1 VKTKLFLNDD
11 DDYDGG
17 NKTTT
22 RATSTTK
29 TTTAK
34 AAEAT
39 TKAAITKNNN
49 LNRFCKIRNPKME
62 NVGTSMWTQA
72 EIAKRSTG
80 MPKTYVD
87 WFHNEEGVKKMHYR
101 PLGKTGLTIS
111 YLGLGCAQLG
121 AIFRGITVE
130 DHIKIVHEAVKQGVN
145 YLDCA
150 PFFNFGR
157 AEEVLGQALKDIPRQ
172 AYFLTTKVGKYSP
185 DVLKMYDYSYSR
197 TEESVNNSLNKL
209 QVDCIDIVQIQ
220 DVDFVEDR
228 SILYSETLPALQKLK
243 SEGKLRFIGVTG
255 YDLAI
260 IKEVINDSPIKI
272 DTVLS
277 PCHCSLND
285 VSIKDYTKF
294 FEENEVG
301 VISASPVAMGLLS
314 PKGAPSFH
322 PAGEALKAAA
332 AEAAKICDE
341 GKVDIVKLAVH
352 FALSQP
358 EPASTLTM
366 CNTLDALKKQIKMI
380 QQNLWPQE
388 KSCMEQVLNVFAS
401 LEKRDWVGED
411 RIKFYEKCKEKK
423 EELEKKRLERE
434 AAE

>member
-1 VKTKLFLNDD
+1 
-11 DDYDGG
+11 
-17 NKTTT
+17 
-22 RATSTTK
+22 
-29 TTTAK
+29 
-34 AAEAT
+34 
-39 TKAAITKNNN
+39 
-49 LNRFCKIRNPKME
+49 
-62 NVGTSMWTQA
+62 
-72 EIAKRSTG
+72 
-80 MPKTYVD
+80 
-87 WFHNEEGVKKMHYR
+87 MHYR

-358 EPASTLTM
+358 EPACTLTM

>member
-11 DDYDGG
+11 DYGG
-17 NKTTT
+17 ANKTTT
-22 RATSTTK
+22 RATLTTK

>member
-1 VKTKLFLNDD
+1 
-11 DDYDGG
+11 
-17 NKTTT
+17 
-22 RATSTTK
+22 
-29 TTTAK
+29 
-34 AAEAT
+34 
-39 TKAAITKNNN
+39 
-49 LNRFCKIRNPKME
+49 ME
-62 NVGTSMWTQA
+62 HVGTSMWTQA
-72 EIAKRSTG
+72 EIAKRSSG

-101 PLGKTGLTIS
+101 PLGKTGLNIS

-130 DHIKIVHEAVKQGVN
+130 DHIKIVHEAVKQGIN

-157 AEEVLGQALKDIPRQ
+157 AEEVLGQALKDVPRQ

-185 DVLKMYDYSYSR
+185 DVLKMYDYSFQR
-197 TEESVNNSLNKL
+197 TEDSVNNSLNKL

-220 DVDFVEDR
+220 DVDFVEDL
-228 SILYSETLPALQKLK
+228 SILYSETIPALQKLK
-243 SEGKLRFIGVTG
+243 SEGKLRFIGITG
-255 YDLAI
+255 YDLQI
-260 IKEVINDSPIKI
+260 IKKVIEDSPVKI

-285 VSIKDYTKF
+285 LSIKDYIKF
-294 FEENEVG
+294 FEENDVG

-322 PAGEALKAAA
+322 PAGETLKAAA
-332 AEAAKICDE
+332 AEAAKICEE

-358 EPASTLTM
+358 EPAATLTM

-388 KSCMEQVLNVFAS
+388 KSCMQQVLELFAG
-401 LEKRDWVGED
+401 LEKRDWVGQD
-411 RIKFYEKCKEKK
+411 RINFYQKCKEKK
-423 EELEKKRLERE
+423 AELEKKRQERE